1 MHCADVA
8 RCTTRRLSPPT
19 CVERSKI
26 NSNSGSKHLGYRVI
40 WHVFPN
46 HCRCHDKYLKTKTD
60 RCTRQGPAGWGRPGK
75 MGAGK
80 EHVGSTAF
88 GRTLARVLFA
98 AGVRAAL
105 QADLLAVAGG
115 DGVTVRWHGLWGADV
130 GFDTDFFRH
139 GELRLEK
146 SWSCILSHAAG
157 RGPVGCA
164 NDAIAPPAAAG

>member
-1 MHCADVA
+1 MHCAGVA
-8 RCTTRRLSPPT
+8 RCATRPLSPST

-26 NSNSGSKHLGYRVI
+26 NSDSGSKHLGYRVI
-40 WHVFPN
+40 CHVFSK
-46 HCRCHDKYLKTKTD
+46 HCRFHDKYLKTKTD
-60 RCTRQGPAGWGRPGK
+60 RCTRQGPAGWGRPRK
-75 MGAGK
+75 MGAG
-80 EHVGSTAF
+80 EGHIGSTAF

-146 SWSCILSHAAG
+146 KLVLHFKPHG
-157 RGPVGCA
+157 GQGPSRVCQ
-164 NDAIAPPAAAG
+164 